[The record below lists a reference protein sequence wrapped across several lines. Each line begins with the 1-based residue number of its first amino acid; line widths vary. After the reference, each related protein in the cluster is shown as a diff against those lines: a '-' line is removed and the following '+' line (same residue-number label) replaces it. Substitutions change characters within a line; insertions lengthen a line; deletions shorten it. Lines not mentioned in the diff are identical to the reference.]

1 MISARHS
8 SVWALAA
15 ALAAAPALVR
25 AQSPPLSLE
34 MAVTE
39 ALQHSP
45 VLAPRYDA
53 LSEAGIER
61 RLAGAAFGVKVTPTV
76 STGTDPYVG
85 PTRMAGVSVS
95 KMLSTGGQV
104 FVNASS
110 YTAGQP
116 GASLRDSEYTV
127 GVSQP
132 LLRGF
137 SRTATAGVVSADRAR
152 VGAERVLA
160 VARAALVVQVTRQY
174 YAVVK
179 GQRLVAAARDA
190 SDRAVALETASE
202 ARTRVGLATELDVLR
217 AQVQRSQV
225 AAALASATGALAAA
239 RDDLSLTLGRP
250 LGTPFDLDL
259 DEAASS
265 RRAEGA
271 AVLPDDVNELVRM
284 ALATRLDVAEAR
296 DRIADA
302 GRTTDVAR
310 LNLRPPVSF
319 DVSYTQRGLALANA
333 TSLPGLTGLTG
344 GWHVGLNTTYSLDNA
359 SQSAAAASAQ
369 VAAGTAAHTARDTE
383 EHAAGDV
390 RQAYR
395 VWQTAIATVAIERQT
410 VSLAERELALAQ
422 LRLDRGLGDT
432 LDVVGA
438 QNSLLQAQNALI
450 AAELDQTVL
459 ALDLRRAVGLLETS
473 EAR

>member
-1 MISARHS
+1 MISPRHAG
-8 SVWALAA
+8 VWAFAV
-15 ALAAAPALVR
+15 ALTAAPALVC
-25 AQSPPLSLE
+25 AQSRPLTLE

-61 RLAGAAFGVKVTPTV
+61 RLAGAEFGVKVTPTV

-85 PTRMAGVSVS
+85 STRMAGVSVS
-95 KMLSTGGQV
+95 KRLSTGGQV

-116 GASLRDSEYTV
+116 GASLRDREYTV

-137 SRTATAGVVSADRAR
+137 SRTATAGVASADRAR
-152 VGAERVLA
+152 VGAERELA

-179 GQRLVAAARDA
+179 GERLVAAAREA

-250 LGTPFDLDL
+250 LGTLFDLD
-259 DEAASS
+259 ESASS
-265 RRAEGA
+265 RPAEGA
-271 AVLPDDVNELVRM
+271 ALLPNDVNELVRM
-284 ALATRLDVAEAR
+284 ALASRLDVAEAR

-302 GRTTDVAR
+302 GRAADVAR

-319 DVSYTQRGLALANA
+319 DMSYTQRGLAVMNG
-333 TSLPGLTGLTG
+333 TSLPSVTGLTG
-344 GWHVGLNTTYSLDNA
+344 GWHVGLNTTYSLDSA

-369 VAAGTAAHTARDTE
+369 LAAGTAAHAARDAE
-383 EHAAGDV
+383 EHAAADV

-459 ALDLRRAVGLLETS
+459 ALDVRRAVGLLETS

>member
-1 MISARHS
+1 MHSARHAC
-8 SVWALAA
+8 VWALAA
-15 ALAAAPALVR
+15 AFAAAPALVG
-25 AQSPPLSLE
+25 AQGQPLTLE

-45 VLAPRYDA
+45 ALAPRYDA

-61 RLAGAAFGVKVTPTV
+61 RLAGAQFGVKVTPTI
-76 STGTDPYVG
+76 STGTDPYAG
-85 PTRMAGVSVS
+85 PSRMAGVSVT

-137 SRTATAGVVSADRAR
+137 SRTATAGVASADRAR
-152 VGAERVLA
+152 VGAERELA
-160 VARAALVVQVTRQY
+160 AARATLVVQVTRQY

-179 GQRLVAAARDA
+179 GQRLVAAAREA

-225 AAALASATGALAAA
+225 AAALASATGTLAAA

-250 LGTPFDLDL
+250 LGTPFDLD
-259 DEAASS
+259 ETATPRS
-265 RRAEGA
+265 AEGA
-271 AVLPDDVNELVRM
+271 ALPDDVDELVRM
-284 ALATRLDVAEAR
+284 ALTTRFDVAEAR
-296 DRIADA
+296 DRIVDA
-302 GRTTDVAR
+302 GRAADVAR

-319 DVSYTQRGLALANA
+319 DVSYTQRGLALANV
-333 TSLPGLTGLTG
+333 TSLSGVTGLTG

-369 VAAGTAAHTARDTE
+369 VAAGAATHAARDAE
-383 EHAAGDV
+383 ARAAADV

-438 QNSLLQAQNALI
+438 QNSLLQSQNALI